1 MKTTLIIV
9 GTIGVLAT
17 GGVATARPPGFFI
30 QGAQLTRQAD
40 GSWTGP
46 GTLDGVKGTLTVTG
60 QIDVMS
66 FVAPRKLHFSW
77 VAGKRLVAGC
87 AYEQWYSRPNDR
99 QLWAGAGQITK
110 TSKLERRYRGV
121 NVGLGGVT
129 NRADLQ
135 HATVSVRAMSPR
147 SRYARDC

>member
-1 MKTTLIIV
+1 MKTTLIIL
-9 GTIGVLAT
+9 GTICVLAA

-66 FVAPRKLHFSW
+66 FVAPRKLHFTW

-87 AYEQWYSRPNDR
+87 SYTQWLSRPNDR
-99 QLWAGAGQITK
+99 QLWGGTGQITK
-110 TSKLERRYRGV
+110 TSKLERKYQGIHI
-121 NVGLGGVT
+121 GLNGVT

-135 HATVSVRAMSPR
+135 HATISVGARSPR
-147 SRYARDC
+147 SRNARSC

>member
-1 MKTTLIIV
+1 MKTTLIIL
-9 GTIGVLAT
+9 GAIGMLAT

-60 QIDVMS
+60 PIDVMS
-66 FVAPRKLHFSW
+66 FVAPRKLHFTW
-77 VAGKRLVAGC
+77 TAGKRLVAGC
-87 AYEQWYSRPNDR
+87 SYEQWLSRPNNR
-99 QLWAGAGQITK
+99 QLWGGSGQITK
-110 TSKLERRYRGV
+110 TSKLERKYKGV
-121 NVGLGGVT
+121 HVGLNGET

-135 HATVSVRAMSPR
+135 HATISVREMNPR
-147 SRYARDC
+147 SRYAHDC